1 MGFIPHPTIPL
12 GEIRP
17 LDLLLLLSA
26 GALWELISRLIVL
39 SYSRKSSSLRQRE
52 CVFQQLQHLT
62 RQKQKEGSA
71 AFVETSKL
79 ERQVLAEEKA
89 LSQVYQDRKAQ
100 LTVIKKLFKNIGYAL
115 SLVIFFVYYGVPVV
129 TMDGSLIET
138 NEILSAE
145 GASMKGATFTK
156 AFMFPLSYVGIGMR
170 ISRWGL
176 EDPSNSIGS
185 LLVFWS
191 AQTTVGKIMDGAEA
205 LMQ

>member
-1 MGFIPHPTIPL
+1 
-12 GEIRP
+12 
-17 LDLLLLLSA
+17 
-26 GALWELISRLIVL
+26 
-39 SYSRKSSSLRQRE
+39 
-52 CVFQQLQHLT
+52 
-62 RQKQKEGSA
+62 
-71 AFVETSKL
+71 
-79 ERQVLAEEKA
+79 
-89 LSQVYQDRKAQ
+89 
-100 LTVIKKLFKNIGYAL
+100 
-115 SLVIFFVYYGVPVV
+115 
-129 TMDGSLIET
+129 MDGSLIET